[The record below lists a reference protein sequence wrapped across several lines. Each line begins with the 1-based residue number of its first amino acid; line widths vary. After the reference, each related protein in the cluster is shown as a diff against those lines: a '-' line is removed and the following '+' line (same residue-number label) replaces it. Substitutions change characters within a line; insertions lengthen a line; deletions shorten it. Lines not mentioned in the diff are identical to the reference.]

1 MLTKTGGGGLPEL
14 ADALDDSK
22 ASYAYVR
29 VKFAK
34 DKESTRERFVFVKW
48 IGKGC
53 KIMRKAKVSSPLLS
67 VPFLPLHYI
76 RSTILLQEMR
86 LINVVVVFRFLCRP
100 AT

>member
-14 ADALDDSK
+14 TDALDDSK

-53 KIMRKAKVSSPLLS
+53 KIMRKAKVRSPPLLS
-67 VPFLPLHYI
+67 LSFPF
-76 RSTILLQEMR
+76 TIFALSLFHEK
-86 LINVVVVFRFLCRP
+86 
-100 AT
+100 

>member
-14 ADALDDSK
+14 TDALDDSK

-53 KIMRKAKVSSPLLS
+53 KIMRKAKVRSLTLS
-67 VPFLPLHYI
+67 FHFIIYALPFFHKK
-76 RSTILLQEMR
+76 RG
-86 LINVVVVFRFLCRP
+86 
-100 AT
+100 

>member
-14 ADALDDSK
+14 TDALDDSK

-53 KIMRKAKVSSPLLS
+53 KIMRKAKVSSPLLF
-67 VPFLPLHYI
+67 VLYTPH
-76 RSTILLQEMR
+76 ILSHHSPRNE
-86 LINVVVVFRFLCRP
+86 LINVGIVFRFLCRL